1 MNEFFYV
8 GEILLMKKIYKRL
21 LLLGAILYVVF
32 TLINQQKMLDS
43 YQTQQVAYEEKIQEE
58 KDKNVEL
65 LSIQEN
71 VNSTEYIEEI
81 AREKLDMYLPN
92 ERRYIDVS
100 K

>member
-1 MNEFFYV
+1 MNKFFYV

-21 LLLGAILYVVF
+21 LLLGTILYVVF

>member
-8 GEILLMKKIYKRL
+8 GEKLLMKKIYKRL
-21 LLLGAILYVVF
+21 LLLGTILYVVF

-81 AREKLDMYLPN
+81 AREK
-92 ERRYIDVS
+92 
-100 K
+100 

>member
-1 MNEFFYV
+1 MSFFYV

-65 LSIQEN
+65 LSVQEN

>member
-1 MNEFFYV
+1 
-8 GEILLMKKIYKRL
+8 MKKIYKRL
-21 LLLGAILYVVF
+21 LLLGTILYVVF

-81 AREKLDMYLPN
+81 AREKLDMYPPN

>member
-1 MNEFFYV
+1 
-8 GEILLMKKIYKRL
+8 MKKIYKRL

-65 LSIQEN
+65 LSVQEN

>member
-1 MNEFFYV
+1 M
-8 GEILLMKKIYKRL
+8 GT
-21 LLLGAILYVVF
+21 ILYVVF

>member
-1 MNEFFYV
+1 MNIDHVKNELKNIKRDESRWYYV
-8 GEILLMKKIYKRL
+8 GPFDEDTIE
-21 LLLGAILYVVF
+21 
-32 TLINQQKMLDS
+32 QKMLDS

>member
-1 MNEFFYV
+1 
-8 GEILLMKKIYKRL
+8 MKKIYKRL

>member
-21 LLLGAILYVVF
+21 LLLGTILYVVF

>member
-1 MNEFFYV
+1 MSFFYV

-21 LLLGAILYVVF
+21 LLLGTILYVVF

>member
-1 MNEFFYV
+1 
-8 GEILLMKKIYKRL
+8 MKKIYKRL
-21 LLLGAILYVVF
+21 LLLGTILYVVF